1 LIFRPAHAL
10 PLRNPPL
17 PEGAAPGATAA
28 MKPRLQSLAPLFL
41 KWRRHAIVA
50 GATLAGAAVLVSGQ
64 GGGLDRQLRMV
75 RDGLRSHAASGE
87 VAIVEIDARS
97 LQRLDRWPWPRG
109 IHAAII
115 DRLREGGARSISFD
129 VDFSARSTPTEDAK
143 LEAALKRAGGSVTLP
158 TMRQDAGGE
167 SSDLID
173 NQPIKPFRDNSFIS
187 SVTVVPDSDSFIRT
201 MPLAITTFATPR
213 SSLSAAVAEVNAEV
227 DRFFDIDYSIEPSTI
242 PRVSAIDLV
251 DGRVPRGAIAGKRF
265 IVGMTAV
272 EGGDRYGVPRYGV
285 IPGVVIQ
292 ALGAETLMEGPVPMR
307 TSGLFLIAPTLLLI
321 LLAIGRRRRLSRAAL
336 LGGTALAAFLLPLA
350 TEALFA
356 VTLPAAP
363 ALIATFTAILLAGAS
378 LAIERY
384 LDRALT
390 DGATGLPNAAALELE
405 AAKSGVRGVV
415 VARLDRFAAISAGLG
430 PSAAAVLVQ
439 RVAERLRFGQGD
451 RQIYHV
457 DAASL
462 AWIEREGEED
472 SLEARIDALA
482 GVMRAP
488 VECGRPV
495 DVALAF
501 GLATASGGA
510 SDARQLVANAGAAA
524 AQAAQHG
531 ERWRRFA
538 ESDGAE
544 IDWQLS
550 LLGELDSAM
559 ADGQLWTAYQPKLDI
574 ASDEVVAVEAL
585 VRWAHPARGPIGPD
599 AFIPVIEQAGRAR
612 DLTAHVLRQALDDA
626 LGWDRAGYPIGVAVN
641 VSATL
646 LADHEFIEMVRAML
660 SGHDLPVE
668 RVTIEVTESAAMD
681 RPEQA
686 IAALQS
692 WRTLGVAISIDDY
705 GTGQSSL
712 GYLQKLPA
720 GELKIDKSFV
730 QTIATDSR
738 NAIMVRST
746 VELAHKLGMK
756 VVAEGVEELACLQL
770 LADMHCDTAQGYHI
784 ARPMRGEDLLA
795 FLAERRRNRNRE
807 AA

>member
-1 LIFRPAHAL
+1 
-10 PLRNPPL
+10 
-17 PEGAAPGATAA
+17 
-28 MKPRLQSLAPLFL
+28 MKLRLQALAPLFL

-50 GATLAGAAVLVSGQ
+50 GAAVAGAVVLVSGQ
-64 GGGLDRQLRMV
+64 GAGLDGQLRMV

-115 DRLREGGARSISFD
+115 DRLREGGARSIAFD
-129 VDFSARSTPTEDAK
+129 VDFSARSTPAEDAK
-143 LEAALKRAGGSVTLP
+143 LEAALKRAGGSVNLP

-167 SSDLID
+167 SSDVID
-173 NQPIKPFRDNSFIS
+173 NQPIKTLRDNAFLS

-213 SSLSAAVAEVNAEV
+213 PSLSAAVAETNAEV

-251 DGRVPRGAIAGKRF
+251 DGRVPRAAIAGKRF

-292 ALGAETLMEGPVPMR
+292 ALGAETLMEGPVPTR
-307 TSGLFLIAPTLLLI
+307 GSGLFLLAPALLLI
-321 LLAIGRRRRLSRAAL
+321 LLAVGRRRRLSRAAL
-336 LGGTALAAFLLPLA
+336 MGGTAAAVFFVPLA
-350 TEALFA
+350 TEAQFA
-356 VTLPAAP
+356 VTIPAAP
-363 ALIATFTAILLAGAS
+363 ALIATLAAILFAGAS

-390 DGATGLPNAAALELE
+390 DGTTGLPNAAALELQ
-405 AAKSGVRGVV
+405 AAKSGVSGVV

-430 PSAAAVLVQ
+430 PAAAAILVQ

-451 RQIYHV
+451 RDIYHV
-457 DAASL
+457 EAASL
-462 AWIEREGEED
+462 AWIEREGEAET
-472 SLEARIDALA
+472 LEARIDALA
-482 GVMRAP
+482 AVMRAP

-501 GLATASGGA
+501 GLATGGA
-510 SDARQLVANAGAAA
+510 GDARQLIANAGAAA

-538 ESDGAE
+538 EADGAE

-585 VRWAHPARGPIGPD
+585 VRWAHPVRGPIGPD

-626 LGWDRAGYPIGVAVN
+626 LAWDRAGYPIGVAVN

-660 SGHDLPVE
+660 SGHDLPAE

-681 RPEQA
+681 RPDQA

-756 VVAEGVEELACLQL
+756 VVAEGVEELACLKL
-770 LADMHCDTAQGYHI
+770 LADMRCDTAQGYHI

-795 FLAERRRNRNRE
+795 FLAERRLNRARD

>member
-1 LIFRPAHAL
+1 MK
-10 PLRNPPL
+10 LRL
-17 PEGAAPGATAA
+17 E
-28 MKPRLQSLAPLFL
+28 SLAPLFL
-41 KWRRHAIVA
+41 KWRRHAIVV

-64 GGGLDRQLRMV
+64 GTGLDRQLRII

-109 IHAAII
+109 IHAAIL
-115 DRLREGGARSISFD
+115 DRLREGGARSIAFD
-129 VDFSARSTPTEDAK
+129 VDFSARSTPAEDAK

-167 SSDLID
+167 SSDMID
-173 NQPIKPFRDNSFIS
+173 TQPIKSLRDNAFIS

-213 SSLSAAVAEVNAEV
+213 PSLSASVAETNAEV

-251 DGRVPRGAIAGKRF
+251 DGRVPRAAIAGRRF

-292 ALGAETLMEGPVPMR
+292 ALGAETLMEGPVPTR
-307 TSGLFLIAPTLLLI
+307 GSGLFLLAPALLLV
-321 LLAIGRRRRLSRAAL
+321 LLAVGRRRRLSRVAL
-336 LGGTALAAFLLPLA
+336 LGGTAAAVFLVPLA

-356 VTLPAAP
+356 VFLPAAP
-363 ALIATFTAILLAGAS
+363 ALIATFAAILLAGAA

-384 LDRALT
+384 LNRALT
-390 DGATGLPNAAALELE
+390 DDATGLPNATALELA
-405 AAKSGVRGVV
+405 AAKSGAGGVV

-430 PSAAAVLVQ
+430 PTAAATLVQ
-439 RVAERLRFGQGD
+439 RVAERLRFGQGHRD
-451 RQIYHV
+451 IYHV
-457 DAASL
+457 EAASL
-462 AWIEREGEED
+462 AWIEREGEEE

-482 GVMRAP
+482 AVMRAP

-501 GLATASGGA
+501 GLATGSASN
-510 SDARQLVANAGAAA
+510 ARQLVANAGAAA

-550 LLGELDSAM
+550 LLGELDAAM

-585 VRWAHPARGPIGPD
+585 VRWAHPVRGPIGPD

-626 LGWDRAGYPIGVAVN
+626 IAWDRAGYPIGVAVN

-646 LADHEFIEMVRAML
+646 LADHEFIEMVRAIL
-660 SGHDLPVE
+660 SGHELPAE

-681 RPEQA
+681 RPDQA

-756 VVAEGVEELACLQL
+756 VVAEGVEELACLKL
-770 LADMHCDTAQGYHI
+770 LGDMLCDTAQGYHI
-784 ARPMRGEDLLA
+784 ARPMRGDDLLA
-795 FLAERRRNRNRE
+795 FLAERRLRRARD